1 VPRVASPRRVKL
13 HRNYSVEEAARYV
26 AVHKN
31 TVRRWIKDP
40 SIVGGSSVKKFP
52 TFTLSGLGSTNSP
65 R

>member
-1 VPRVASPRRVKL
+1 MKL

-26 AVHKN
+26 GVHKN

>member
-1 VPRVASPRRVKL
+1 MKL